1 MTMICRFTSML
12 CLTTKRMPTRQK
24 NVERFNVVQMVS
36 LSMCFLIEDRNKTI
50 GNVEEI
56 RAWVGFKFPGR
67 AGKYS
72 KMRWHWYHFN
82 GTDRVRRIH
91 VFQKT

>member
-12 CLTTKRMPTRQK
+12 CLTTRRMPTRQK

-36 LSMCFLIEDRNKTI
+36 LSMYLLIEDRNKTI
-50 GNVEEI
+50 GHIEEI
-56 RAWVGFKFPGR
+56 RAWVGFTFPGR

-82 GTDRVRRIH
+82 GTDRVRRFH
-91 VFQKT
+91 VLPQT